1 MARAAAFVL
10 RIAAAVLLGLAGVA
24 ALAQSNNAAP
34 VPSTGTIPA
43 QSTPA
48 VPAPVAP
55 GRTVIE
61 KPMQPMVG
69 AAAPSGAGGAAQ
81 GQGVEDYRIGA
92 GDVLR
97 ISVFNQP
104 DLLTE
109 VEVSEAGTVAM
120 PLVGEVAVGGMTRV
134 EAAKALGESLKRGGF
149 LKEADVVIRVLEY
162 RSQQV
167 SVLGEVAKPGR
178 YAISRP
184 STLAEV
190 IALAGG
196 ITPKGGNVVTVVQV
210 GANGQMRSQE
220 VNVNDQIN
228 AGASGNALLLRAG
241 DTVTVPAAP
250 VFYIYGEVRLPGA
263 YPLAAGMTVMQA
275 LSVGGG
281 LTTRGTERGIRIER
295 RAEDGTVKMYSVKGL
310 DRLQPNDVLRVQEG
324 WF

>member
-1 MARAAAFVL
+1 MARAPAFVL
-10 RIAAAVLLGLAGVA
+10 RIAAAALLGLSSVA
-24 ALAQSNNAAP
+24 AMAQSNAAAP
-34 VPSTGTIPA
+34 VPSTGSAPV

-55 GRTVIE
+55 GRTVVE

-69 AAAPSGAGGAAQ
+69 AAAPFGTSAQ

-120 PLVGEVAVGGMTRV
+120 PLVGEVAVGGKTRV
-134 EAAKALGESLKRGGF
+134 DAAKALGESLKSGGF
-149 LKEADVVIRVLEY
+149 LKEADVVVRVLEY

-184 STLAEV
+184 STVAEV

-196 ITPKGGNVVTVVQV
+196 ITPKGGNVVTVVQA
-210 GANGQMRSQE
+210 GDGGQMRSQE

-228 AGASGNALLLRAG
+228 AGASGSALLLRAG

-263 YPLAAGMTVMQA
+263 YPLAANMTVVQA
-275 LSVGGG
+275 ISVGGG
-281 LTTRGTERGIRIER
+281 LTARGTERGIRIER
-295 RAEDGTVKMYSVKGL
+295 RAPDGTVKTYSAKGL
-310 DRLQPNDVLRVQEG
+310 ERLQPNDVLRVQEG

>member
-1 MARAAAFVL
+1 
-10 RIAAAVLLGLAGVA
+10 
-24 ALAQSNNAAP
+24 
-34 VPSTGTIPA
+34 
-43 QSTPA
+43 
-48 VPAPVAP
+48 
-55 GRTVIE
+55 
-61 KPMQPMVG
+61 MVG

-109 VEVSEAGTVAM
+109 VEVSEAGTVAV
-120 PLVGEVAVGGMTRV
+120 PLAGEVAVGGKTRV
-134 EAAKALGESLKRGGF
+134 EAAKALGESLKSGGF
-149 LKEADVVIRVLEY
+149 LKEADVVVRVLEY

-184 STLAEV
+184 STVAEV

-196 ITPKGGNVVTVVQV
+196 ITPKGGNVVTVVQA
-210 GANGQMRSQE
+210 GANGQTRSQE
-220 VNVNDQIN
+220 VNVNDQIS
-228 AGASGNALLLRAG
+228 AGASGKALLLRAG
-241 DTVTVPAAP
+241 DTVTVPSAP
-250 VFYIYGEVRLPGA
+250 VFYIYGEVRQPGA
-263 YPLAAGMTVMQA
+263 YPLAANMTVMQA

-281 LTTRGTERGIRIER
+281 LTVRGTERGIRLER
-295 RAEDGTVKMYSVKGL
+295 RASDGTVQAYSARAS
-310 DRLQPNDVLRVQEG
+310 DRLQPNDVLRIPEG